1 MLPENILD
9 LVNYLPKSFV
19 MVSLD
24 AVAAVRRFNRFYTRQ
39 IGVLRKTYLDSPYSL
54 GEMRVLYEL
63 AHGDQLTA
71 SDIGRALDLDA
82 GYLSRL
88 LRNFEKRGLI
98 SRTTSAKDAR
108 QSHLALTA
116 RGRKLFA
123 PMEQRSQ
130 QQAGAMLRTLDDAQQ
145 ARIVAAMNAIETL
158 LASAPAAKAD
168 APARYVLRDPRP
180 GDFGWIVARHAELYA
195 QEYGWAEP
203 FEGLCAQI
211 VADFVNNFDPKQ
223 ERCWMA
229 EIDGKNVGCVM
240 LVKDEQ
246 PDVARLRLLL
256 VDPKG
261 RGLGLGTR
269 LVDECVRFARAA
281 GYKKI
286 TLWTHSVLTA
296 ARHVYENAGFTLT
309 WSEPRHTWGQDVI
322 AEFWDLEL

>member
-1 MLPENILD
+1 MTN
-9 LVNYLPKSFV
+9 
-19 MVSLD
+19 LD
-24 AVAAVRRFNRFYTRQ
+24 AIAAVRRFNRFYTRQ

-63 AHGDQLTA
+63 SQRDQLTA
-71 SDIGRALDLDA
+71 TDVARVLDLDA

-98 SRTTSAKDAR
+98 SRTTSAKDGR

-123 PMEQRSQ
+123 PMEERSQ
-130 QQAGAMLRTLDDAQQ
+130 RQAGGMLDRLDEAQQ
-145 ARIVAAMNAIETL
+145 ARVIAAMNVIETL
-158 LASAPAAKAD
+158 LDGAPAKKS
-168 APARYVLRDPRP
+168 RYVLRNPRT
-180 GDFGWIVARHAELYA
+180 GDFGWIVSRHAELYA
-195 QEYGWAEP
+195 KEYGWNEP

-211 VADFVNNFDPKQ
+211 VAGFVNNFDPRW
-223 ERCWMA
+223 ERCWIA
-229 EIDGKNVGCVM
+229 EIDGENVGCVM

-246 PDVARLRLLL
+246 PGVARLRLLL

-281 GYKKI
+281 GYRKI
-286 TLWTHSVLTA
+286 TLWTHSILSA
-296 ARHVYENAGFTLT
+296 ARHVYERAGFTLT
-309 WSEPRHTWGQDVI
+309 SSEPRHTWGQDVV